1 MRENKPPCS
10 CKKRFANSP
19 TACTSWFAGS
29 GYRFASFD
37 IAAACRPSPAS
48 DLSKTTIIA
57 EVGETVDVPRKL
69 AASSMIPPMRNEFFF
84 VRCTATCSARKHPAF
99 KESRGFEFYQNPM
112 PAKGASK
119 RSPVEPYGG
128 DATRTQCI
136 PWPSIRTCWVPARR
150 RPLPQFGRCQTQS
163 SSQSDSHSTRTQLL
177 IKCSL

>member
-99 KESRGFEFYQNPM
+99 KESRVFEFCQNPM

-119 RSPVEPYGG
+119 RSPRLPVEPYGV
-128 DATRTQCI
+128 DATQTQCI
-136 PWPSIRTCWVPARR
+136 PWPSIRTCWARGQ
-150 RPLPQFGRCQTQS
+150 PPPPQFRKCPPRLSLTQS
-163 SSQSDSHSTRTQLL
+163 QENR
-177 IKCSL
+177 